1 MVGCATCNP
10 AFFGNFRLG
19 GRLLSFEFKN
29 PWRLFLDFP
38 SNSNHLGAAP
48 AGSFFTSPAAKA
60 AGFFQKPDTV
70 IRMSCFWNKVRT
82 FAIETPDCAE
92 MSIPSRAQK
101 AIPEIEAE
109 EVKPAKGNARK
120 L

>member
-1 MVGCATCNP
+1 
-10 AFFGNFRLG
+10 
-19 GRLLSFEFKN
+19 
-29 PWRLFLDFP
+29 
-38 SNSNHLGAAP
+38 
-48 AGSFFTSPAAKA
+48 
-60 AGFFQKPDTV
+60 
-70 IRMSCFWNKVRT
+70 MSCFWNKVRT